1 MGKGKH
7 GLQVFDES
15 GSSLVEVGPHV
26 VVDRPEFGAAIGS
39 IATAWAQAEVNLLC
53 LLAVL
58 INTTPELVKSSLK
71 KHRSAKSASEAAR
84 KIATETLDG
93 AALQDV
99 VELLSALDK
108 VRDARNRVQHD
119 VWARKATDSERL
131 YRVHSDQYLALALKL
146 LDVERMNAPAA
157 AAIEVATSFAAAVS
171 EGYSVSDLNE
181 IADDI
186 DSVSKRLLTA
196 MFSNRICQLKALGQ
210 VDPSSGSI

>member
-15 GSSLVEVGPHV
+15 GTSLVEVGPHV

-39 IATAWAQAEVNLLC
+39 IATAWAQAEVNLFC

-99 VELLSALDK
+99 ELLGALDK

-119 VWARKATDSERL
+119 VWARKATDSDRL

-196 MFSNRICQLKALGQ
+196 MFSNRIRQLKALGQ
-210 VDPSSGSI
+210 VDPSSGPV